1 MENLL
6 KNKYTPYVIAGIAVI
21 ATFILTKKKY
31 SNSFSEMSK
40 EDIISAHTNLEK
52 AFNKIGQMAGYY
64 SPSELAT
71 QSKNELINDMSSILF
86 GNPVLMDYKP
96 DKSI

>member
-6 KNKYTPYVIAGIAVI
+6 KNKYTPYVVAGIAVI

-40 EDIISAHTNLEK
+40 EDVTSAHGNLEK
-52 AFNKIGQMAGYY
+52 AFNKLGMMSGYTT
-64 SPSELAT
+64 PEFVAT
-71 QSKNELINDMSSILF
+71 HSKNDLISEVSDMLF
-86 GNPVLMDYKP
+86 ATPVLMDYQP
-96 DKSI
+96 IPSV